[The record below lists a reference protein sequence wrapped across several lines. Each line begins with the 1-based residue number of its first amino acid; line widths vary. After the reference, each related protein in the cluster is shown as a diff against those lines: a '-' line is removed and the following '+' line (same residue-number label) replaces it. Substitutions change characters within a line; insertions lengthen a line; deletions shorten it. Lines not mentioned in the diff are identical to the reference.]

1 MKLPGIV
8 NVSGLLDLVPYLI
21 PQYTNT
27 TVTFCSANEEPQ
39 VKADYAG
46 GFFGEMQS
54 GKVDNSTR
62 TEAYA
67 VLWSG
72 KMSRVNLTPEALPE
86 KLTQGVNGFFKM
98 D

>member
-1 MKLPGIV
+1 MVMPEALWEEATQAGWQVWPGRQRRSIETSR
-8 NVSGLLDLVPYLI
+8 NCKCRGLLDLVPYLI

-54 GKVDNSTR
+54 GKV
-62 TEAYA
+62 A
-67 VLWSG
+67 
-72 KMSRVNLTPEALPE
+72 
-86 KLTQGVNGFFKM
+86 
-98 D
+98 